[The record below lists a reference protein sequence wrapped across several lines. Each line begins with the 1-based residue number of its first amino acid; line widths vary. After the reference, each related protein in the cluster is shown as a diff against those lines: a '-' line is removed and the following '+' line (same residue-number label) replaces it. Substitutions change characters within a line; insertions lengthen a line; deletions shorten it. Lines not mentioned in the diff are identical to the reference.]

1 MTRAVNDAT
10 KNKIGDI
17 YQYLVALRDCFD
29 LEEGETLQ
37 IETNGD
43 VSIIN
48 DGGGRFQREVKHHF
62 GKKCI
67 ELNIIEFLAILTM
80 KVVFWRYWINLRS
93 RMQKHQ

>member
-48 DGGGRFQREVKHHF
+48 DGGGRFQREV
-62 GKKCI
+62 
-67 ELNIIEFLAILTM
+67 
-80 KVVFWRYWINLRS
+80 
-93 RMQKHQ
+93 